1 MKSFAVLLFIAINSY
16 ASLPSQKEVRFA
28 FQKAAIDEKSCR
40 DLIKLLDEYNEKN
53 SPLLAGYKASATM
66 LMAKYSFSPITK
78 LSNFFKGKNL
88 LERSIAADT
97 QNIELRYLRYIIQR
111 KSPFFLQ
118 YKSSLKEDES
128 ILMKAVLNLKD
139 RDLKKIIMAILRSE
153 KALK

>member
-1 MKSFAVLLFIAINSY
+1 MKLFAVLLFIAINSY

-28 FQKAAIDEKSCR
+28 FQKAVTDEKSCR
-40 DLIKLLDEYNEKN
+40 NLIKLLDEYNEKN
-53 SPLLAGYKASATM
+53 KASATM

-78 LSNFFKGKNL
+78 LSNFLKGKKL

-111 KSPFFLQ
+111 KSPFYLQ
-118 YKSSLKEDES
+118 YKSSLKEDDS

-139 RDLKKIIMAILRSE
+139 RDLKKMIMAFLNSE
-153 KALK
+153 RVFK